1 VAEVQRAV
9 LPYDHNYVRHAD
21 KLAPTLD
28 VLHQTWSAVRDGL
41 TGAGEDMFRAREAAA
56 MTAHGRWMFHA
67 ALRRTETR
75 GMHKRLDYP
84 QQDPAQQY
92 RLLIGGLDDIWTRQ
106 EADSLAFAGTKGL
119 AA

>member
-9 LPYDHNYVRHAD
+9 LPYDHNYARHAD
-21 KLAPTLD
+21 KLAPALE

-41 TGAGEDMFRAREAAA
+41 AGAGEDLFRAREAAA

-67 ALRRTETR
+67 ALQRTETR

-84 QQDPAQQY
+84 RQDPAQQF
-92 RLLIGGLDDIWTRQ
+92 RLLTGGLDQVWTRP
-106 EADSLAFAGTKGL
+106 EAGSRALAVTGGR

>member
-9 LPYDHNYVRHAD
+9 LPYDHNYVRHPD
-21 KLAPTLD
+21 KLVPALEVLD
-28 VLHQTWSAVRDGL
+28 RVWSAARDGL
-41 TGAGEDMFRAREAAA
+41 TASGEDLFRAREAAA

-75 GMHKRLDYP
+75 GMHKRLDFP
-84 QQDPAQQY
+84 QPDPAQQV
-92 RLLIGGLDDIWTRQ
+92 RLLTGGLDDIWTRP
-106 EADSLAFAGTKGL
+106 ERGSGAAGAGEGL